1 MAAPLAR
8 TISLLAANR
17 PNLQNGLSS
26 ASSVASYTL
35 RLWDARS
42 FFIVA
47 NQEVWGRPAGLF
59 QSLWGTAVRMLL
71 ASTDSSI
78 LAKCL
83 NRINSHPRSRLGVE
97 DAAGFEASM
106 SYTLS
111 AYKSKNWLCHNPWHL
126 DRSVNQI

>member
-1 MAAPLAR
+1 MSEKKGEWGERKRGKGGELCPTRNRGMAAPLAR

-47 NQEVWGRPAGLF
+47 NQEV
-59 QSLWGTAVRMLL
+59 
-71 ASTDSSI
+71 
-78 LAKCL
+78 
-83 NRINSHPRSRLGVE
+83 
-97 DAAGFEASM
+97 
-106 SYTLS
+106 
-111 AYKSKNWLCHNPWHL
+111 
-126 DRSVNQI
+126 